1 MCHDSGPLGF
11 VSVIL
16 SELEHSQVGSR
27 EGEFFFRRQLS
38 LNENCVFL
46 PSGL

>member
-1 MCHDSGPLGF
+1 MFHDSGPFGF

-16 SELEHSQVGSR
+16 SECEHSQVGSR
-27 EGEFFFRRQLS
+27 EGEFFFRRELS

-46 PSGL
+46 HFGL